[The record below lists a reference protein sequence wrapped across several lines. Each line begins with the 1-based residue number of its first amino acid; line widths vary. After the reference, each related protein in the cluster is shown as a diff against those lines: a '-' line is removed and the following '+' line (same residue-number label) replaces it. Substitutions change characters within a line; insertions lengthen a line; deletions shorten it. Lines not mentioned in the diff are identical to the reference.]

1 MLDKFKLKNVKF
13 ALFPKSK
20 LQGVDGKKSANSSL
34 SDLSKKFSDFFSS
47 KISKINATTE
57 EIVGIDISHEAIHV
71 AQTSKKNDENWILDK
86 FSYRFLDQ
94 TKLKENLLDTP
105 DYLVSEITLALAN
118 ANITTKNVVEKE
130 TVPETNKVVEEQFIK
145 KAEVK
150 KKEPFVFKTERSR
163 VDYSRHVYW
172 CNPFEPIN
180 KGKLGTTQ
188 GWRIEKPVKQYY

>member
-20 LQGVDGKKSANSSL
+20 LQGVDGNKSANSSI

-57 EIVGIDISHEAIHV
+57 EVVGIDISHEAIHV
-71 AQTSKKNDENWILDK
+71 AQASKKSDEKWILDK
-86 FSYRFLDQ
+86 CKAQ
-94 TKLKENLLDTP
+94 LKVLKNKEEREELQNFINLFDEP
-105 DYLVSEITLALAN
+105 
-118 ANITTKNVVEKE
+118 KNVVAKE
-130 TVPETNKVVEEQFIK
+130 TVPEINKVVEEQFIK
-145 KAEVK
+145 KVEVK

-163 VDYSRHVYW
+163 VDYSRYVYW

-188 GWRIEKPVKQYY
+188 GWRIEKPIKQYY